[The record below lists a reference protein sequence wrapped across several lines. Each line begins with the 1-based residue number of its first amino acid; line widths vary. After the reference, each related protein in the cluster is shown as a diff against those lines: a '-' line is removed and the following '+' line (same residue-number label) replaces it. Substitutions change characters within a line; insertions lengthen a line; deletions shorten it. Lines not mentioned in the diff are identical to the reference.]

1 MDFAC
6 YLCLLARCPVR
17 LLVLVSALV
26 SVATM
31 SLASRCES
39 CGMPMETNE
48 QHGAQNPNNP
58 YCIHCTDMKGK
69 LLPFERKFEDMVK
82 TAMDT
87 RWMNREQ
94 AEKYVLQQ
102 MAELPAWHDRVAQ
115 MKTGASS
122 A

>member
-1 MDFAC
+1 
-6 YLCLLARCPVR
+6 
-17 LLVLVSALV
+17 
-26 SVATM
+26 M

-58 YCIHCTDMKGK
+58 YCIHCTDMNGK
-69 LLPFERKFEDMVK
+69 LLPFEKKFEDLVK

-94 AEKYVLQQ
+94 AEKNALSQ
-102 MAELPAWHDRVAQ
+102 MAELPAWKERVAQ
-115 MKTGASS
+115 SKQGASR
-122 A
+122 